1 VQKTTFKL
9 IPTINRII

>member
-1 VQKTTFKL
+1 L